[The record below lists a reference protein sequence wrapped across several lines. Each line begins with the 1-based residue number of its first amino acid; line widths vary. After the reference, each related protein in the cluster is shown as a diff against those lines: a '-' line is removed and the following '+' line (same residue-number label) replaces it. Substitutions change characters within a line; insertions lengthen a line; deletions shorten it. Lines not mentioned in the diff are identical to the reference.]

1 MALIVTDNSVRQ
13 INAALLSL
21 EKKIGETNSEKAQ
34 DKQVVQMEL
43 KNIQYNFMAPLYQ
56 NGNSVSIN
64 TTGTWEGNA
73 RSATTAE
80 HAITADNV
88 EHADTATSAET
99 ATNANHADTATQATN
114 ATNADTATNAVHAET
129 AETTT
134 KVANALTVNGKTY
147 DGSSAVNAGVQTV
160 ANGGTGVTSQE
171 DINKSFI
178 GNLEVGNSDV
188 TDGTEFVS
196 SWASDNGFA
205 ETGGLNKPY
214 KRKFIKVWNYIQ
226 NKISSVL
233 GLTKDN
239 YGGKAST
246 AGNADTADTANT
258 ATSANL
264 SKTLDTVNG
273 DKLQIG
279 SGTAQNITNAKHAA
293 TADYAKNMYFQ
304 TLDLSS
310 LDNTKFYPIFCISKD
325 NFAEVAIHSPGFG
338 GSEPY
343 NQNRIHFDIST
354 YGWTDMP
361 FTLNIREYAC
371 FDNNE
376 ITIGCIGRGY
386 YHGGWAI
393 WLRGGLRYSCWTI
406 NCELS
411 LKTTDYTYYDEKYTV
426 GTNYY
431 GGENTSVSIV
441 FTPQSTITNG
451 AYSNRNVVAPN
462 ITSLEQ
468 RTASLESNK
477 VSISE
482 LDEKLNSPLPW
493 RYNYLGSG
501 YSSSLQYR
509 KFGEGNFTYPTGN
522 WSFYSE
528 IDVLYHIPNGVI
540 VRGTIFVGLRGN
552 GSNIYVKTV
561 KYNSKN
567 GVFNYLS
574 KTKVNYKL
582 DTTNKKIYLELLAY
596 CDISYTM
603 IIFRNSLTRTGDMLF
618 NADNFWTFAAN
629 GSYPQSAT
637 TMQAGAT
644 DGYTEIPLELID
656 VDRYGRDIVTTY
668 ATKTELTNAVPTY
681 SASDAGKVLAVN
693 SDGTGTEWI
702 KL

>member
-1 MALIVTDNSVRQ
+1 MTINNATVEQ
-13 INAALLSL
+13 INVALLDID
-21 EKKIGETNSEKAQ
+21 KKIKALNTDSETIKSLQNSIKAMKSSLNETQ
-34 DKQVVQMEL
+34 AGLTNGATYDI
-43 KNIQYNFMAPLYQ
+43 NI
-56 NGNSVSIN
+56 S
-64 TTGTWEGNA
+64 GNA
-73 RSATTAE
+73 S
-80 HAITADNV
+80 
-88 EHADTATSAET
+88 TATNANHAET
-99 ATNANHADTATQATN
+99 ATNANH
-114 ATNADTATNAVHAET
+114 
-129 AETTT
+129 
-134 KVANALTVNGKTY
+134 
-147 DGSSAVNAGVQTV
+147 
-160 ANGGTGVTSQE
+160 
-171 DINKSFI
+171 
-178 GNLEVGNSDV
+178 
-188 TDGTEFVS
+188 
-196 SWASDNGFA
+196 
-205 ETGGLNKPY
+205 
-214 KRKFIKVWNYIQ
+214 
-226 NKISSVL
+226 
-233 GLTKDN
+233 
-239 YGGKAST
+239 
-246 AGNADTADTANT
+246 ADTADTANT

-279 SGTAQNITNAKHAA
+279 SGTAQNVTNAKHAA
-293 TADYAKNMYFQ
+293 TAEHATKVSNALTVNGKTYDGSIAVNAGVQTVANGGTGVTSQEDINKAFISNLDVGTADVTDGTEFVSSYASDKGFSSTEEGSLHTPYKRQFIKVWNYIKSKISSVLGLTKDNYGGKASTAGTADYAKNMYSQF
-304 TLDLSS
+304 LDLSS

-325 NFAEVAIHSPGFG
+325 NFAEVAIHSSGFG

-354 YGWTDMP
+354 YGWTDTP

-431 GGENTSVSIV
+431 GGTNTGVSIV
-441 FTPQSTITNG
+441 FTPQSTITDG

-501 YSSSLQYR
+501 YSPSLQYR
-509 KFGEGNFTYPTGN
+509 KIGEGSFNYPTGN

-528 IDVLYHIPNGVI
+528 IDILYHIPNGVI
-540 VRGTIFVGLRGN
+540 VRGTVFVGLRGN

-561 KYNSKN
+561 KYNSEN

-596 CDISYTM
+596 CDTSYTM

-637 TMQAGAT
+637 TMQAGVT

-656 VDRYGRDIVTTY
+656 VDKYGRDIVTTY
-668 ATKTELTNAVPTY
+668 ATKTELTKAVPAY

-693 SDGTGTEWI
+693 SDGTGTEWV